1 MKPQFQPWQ
10 FLLLILAGW
19 INRSQQDAAEYLI
32 TENRILREKL
42 GKKRILLND
51 DQRRR
56 LAVKGK
62 ILSIGRTSCQPSLT
76 DAGCLACRSIEC
88 GF

>member
-1 MKPQFQPWQ
+1 MKSQFQSWQ

-19 INRSQQDAAEYLI
+19 INRRQQDAVEYLI

-56 LAVKGK
+56 LAFFG
-62 ILSIGRTSCQPSLT
+62 ISHRPM
-76 DAGCLACRSIEC
+76 CRASS
-88 GF
+88 